1 MQINA
6 KSVSVPAPSF
16 PRKKKVI
23 LILFYIIL
31 FGTHTKTKT
40 KTNKKELY
48 DFSEFLK
55 EVFFSPRKPL
65 KNIAVG
71 LCFDIKS
78 KADFTQ
84 CVHSNQ
90 GKRG

>member
-16 PRKKKVI
+16 PRKKIFI

-31 FGTHTKTKT
+31 FGTHTKT

-71 LCFDIKS
+71 LSFDIKS